1 MEGEDR
7 DTDNRKEDGEDHGNG
22 ESDRGSMAFPIEGD
36 DGKSDH
42 GSMACT
48 REEDHGCEEMEAQ
61 HVEERPVTE
70 RRVVEDDEEAALL
83 MIMRRYRKNWF
94 LGWL

>member
-7 DTDNRKEDGEDHGNG
+7 DTDNQKEDGEDHGNG
-22 ESDRGSMAFPIEGD
+22 ESDRGSMAFPIEGNY
-36 DGKSDH
+36 GKSDH

-61 HVEERPVTE
+61 HVEERQV
-70 RRVVEDDEEAALL
+70 A
-83 MIMRRYRKNWF
+83 
-94 LGWL
+94 